1 MHRRRRYR
9 RGAFE
14 AKWRLNDDASNPL
27 TVSPA
32 AAAATPTAQDNAFD
46 EIVGALE
53 MVLLD
58 PGVVELQRGFCEA
71 HCSEFEDSDE
81 NKLSYTGIFEQ
92 YQNTVESYIQKRVGE
107 VIDGFSLEA
116 FGEML
121 TTRQGASICMAQ
133 RFPSASS

>member
-1 MHRRRRYR
+1 
-9 RGAFE
+9 
-14 AKWRLNDDASNPL
+14 
-27 TVSPA
+27 
-32 AAAATPTAQDNAFD
+32 
-46 EIVGALE
+46 

-58 PGVVELQRGFCEA
+58 PGFVELQRGFCEA